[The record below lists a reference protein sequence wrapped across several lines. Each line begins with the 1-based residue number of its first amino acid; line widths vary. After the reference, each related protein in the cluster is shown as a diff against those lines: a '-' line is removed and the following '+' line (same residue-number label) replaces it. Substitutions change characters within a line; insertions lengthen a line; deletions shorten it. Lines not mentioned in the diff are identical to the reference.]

1 MRLYDDL
8 ATYRTAEER
17 DSVRHMTQKRKSAT
31 NLTLSNVHKERVG
44 KSALK
49 QHFYDIENFSFS
61 YAYSRERT
69 SDEDIEHYSKD
80 QHRGGFTYNYA
91 MQAKEVKPF
100 DKVKLFNNKN
110 WKIIK
115 DIGFYYLPKNLSF
128 STEIYRD
135 FEETM
140 LRNKSAAMVIIKPT
154 WYKQFTWQRNYGVN
168 YDLSRSFHIQYSAN
182 ANARIDEPIGRIDTP
197 SAGDSVWRSIVDGG
211 TMQQFQQSISASYE
225 LPVNKL
231 PYMDFLRMPLSY
243 RTNYTYLGT
252 TSALASMGATLQN
265 STTLQ
270 TSATAD
276 FTKLYNN
283 IPLLRK
289 ANAPA
294 TNGKQNDRNKMGKK
308 PQAAKPMSAKDSLAM
323 ADSLRHVKFMEALK
337 NVGYFALRFVSGVK
351 NVSAQY
357 NVTNGSRLPGYMGE
371 PMFIGL
377 DPRTYWTPGFGYVLG
392 YDQDIAHDLLRQ
404 DLLSRDTLFNTPH
417 EMTTNRTLTLQ
428 AAVEPIRDLKIDVSA
443 TQNYSS
449 REEYYYKY
457 NTAIDQVD
465 GPLSYVR
472 SGSYTTTTWSFLTAF
487 ANSDDLFNRFLDNR
501 LVVAERLAAANPDPY
516 CGQMILDTMNGLYY
530 PAGYSA
536 NSQTVL
542 LSSFLAT
549 YLGNDPAKSSFS
561 PFLNMPLPNWN
572 ISYNGLNKVQFLK
585 KWFSNISLSHR
596 YSSTYTVGNYYTDAA
611 LSALGDYDYGMETV
625 LNNTGDYIPP
635 VSTGGVQIT
644 EQFNPLVRVSVNMV
658 NSFQFNFSLQK
669 NRTLA
674 LSFSN
679 NQLTE
684 TTRDGVTFGAGYRF
698 KDIGFQLKIGSMP
711 IEVKSDIVL
720 QLNLTYNS
728 NMTNIRKI
736 NQNISQI
743 SSGSSVWM
751 AELSAEYSL
760 TTYLVLRAFFQT
772 NINTPYISNAYPN
785 STTKGG
791 LTIRFSF

>member
-1 MRLYDDL
+1 
-8 ATYRTAEER
+8 
-17 DSVRHMTQKRKSAT
+17 
-31 NLTLSNVHKERVG
+31 
-44 KSALK
+44 
-49 QHFYDIENFSFS
+49 
-61 YAYSRERT
+61 
-69 SDEDIEHYSKD
+69 
-80 QHRGGFTYNYA
+80 
-91 MQAKEVKPF
+91 
-100 DKVKLFNNKN
+100 
-110 WKIIK
+110 
-115 DIGFYYLPKNLSF
+115 
-128 STEIYRD
+128 
-135 FEETM
+135 
-140 LRNKSAAMVIIKPT
+140 
-154 WYKQFTWQRNYGVN
+154 
-168 YDLSRSFHIQYSAN
+168 
-182 ANARIDEPIGRIDTP
+182 
-197 SAGDSVWRSIVDGG
+197 
-211 TMQQFQQSISASYE
+211 
-225 LPVNKL
+225 
-231 PYMDFLRMPLSY
+231 
-243 RTNYTYLGT
+243 
-252 TSALASMGATLQN
+252 
-265 STTLQ
+265 
-270 TSATAD
+270 
-276 FTKLYNN
+276 
-283 IPLLRK
+283 
-289 ANAPA
+289 
-294 TNGKQNDRNKMGKK
+294 MGKK
-308 PQAAKPMSAKDSLAM
+308 PQAAKPMRAKDSLAM
-323 ADSLRHVKFMEALK
+323 ADSLSHVKFMEALK
-337 NVGYFALRFVSGVK
+337 NVGFFALRFVSGVK

-549 YLGNDPAKSSFS
+549 YLGIDPAKSSFS
-561 PFLNMPLPNWN
+561 PFLMMPLPNWN

-611 LSALGDYDYGMETV
+611 LSALSDYDYGMETV